1 MAILHWKLQRITA
14 IILAP
19 AIVYIAFYFLNI
31 TQFSYSNIISDVT
44 SFWGTTFIVFISL
57 ILFLHSSLGIETI
70 MEDYIHD
77 DVLQSFFIGVSKVIH
92 VILFAITSSPD
103 PLSKYVIEKSD
114 GTSNPLGTIT
124 FFLVSRTSIVS

>member
-31 TQFSYSNIISDVT
+31 TQFSYSNVISDVT

-92 VILFAITSSPD
+92 VILFAIT
-103 PLSKYVIEKSD
+103 
-114 GTSNPLGTIT
+114 
-124 FFLVSRTSIVS
+124 LVSLIIIKGS